1 MTQTIY
7 ISLGGDCAISYHLQQ
22 HHLRFASFP
31 FDWII
36 SPRIENCLRTDFRH
50 LFDPL
55 LYAEKTQ
62 KFQFQ
67 TIEEDWGDVTES
79 DEIGCCRIIHSLY
92 KFTFLH
98 ERNVEDIISKYK
110 RRVDRFLQVMR
121 DPTIHKKVFRMS
133 ADVTEECILPSVF
146 KECEY
151 VNYDFYY
158 KRMPS
163 GIDWKK
169 ENFGWQEWFN
179 EKIKNEI

>member
-36 SPRIENCLRTDFRH
+36 SPRIEHCIRTDFRH

-55 LYAEKTQ
+55 LYTEKTQ
-62 KFQFQ
+62 KSQFQ
-67 TIEEDWGDVTES
+67 PINEDWGDIETE
-79 DEIGCCRIIHSLY
+79 EIGCCRIIHSLY

-133 ADVTEECILPSVF
+133 ADVTEEYTLPSVF
-146 KECEY
+146 KECGY
-151 VNYDFYY
+151 LNYDFYY

-163 GIDWKK
+163 DIDWKK
-169 ENFGWQEWFN
+169 ESFAWKEWFN
-179 EKIKNEI
+179 EK

>member
-1 MTQTIY
+1 MTETIY

-22 HHLRFASFP
+22 HNLRFASFP

-36 SPRIENCLRTDFRH
+36 SPRIDHCLRGDFRH

-55 LYAEKTQ
+55 LYTEKTQ

-67 TIEEDWGDVTES
+67 AIDEDWMEYDDKIEKK
-79 DEIGCCRIIHSLY
+79 ECCRIVHSLY

-98 ERNVEDIISKYK
+98 ERNVEDIIPKYK

-121 DPTIHKKVFRMS
+121 DSTIHKKIFRMS
-133 ADVTEECILPSVF
+133 ADVSEEHTLPSVF
-146 KECEY
+146 KECGY
-151 VNYDFYY
+151 INYDFYY

-163 GIDWKK
+163 DIDWKK
-169 ENFGWQEWFN
+169 ENFGWKEWFGL
-179 EKIKNEI
+179 